1 MLLAWTL
8 TCLVALGASTVLL
21 ISFGHWLR
29 FSFRLAG
36 LIVIAA
42 VVGARRAGCRQRL
55 AATLAVRPS
64 G

>member
-8 TCLVALGASTVLL
+8 TCVVALGASTLLL

-42 VVGARRAGCRQRL
+42 VVVLAGQVAGSVWQL
-55 AATLAVRPS
+55 PLPK
-64 G
+64 